1 MNPYLEIA
9 RPWQWYKNVVVF
21 LALFFA
27 GRLFDFESVL
37 SAALTFVSLCLL
49 SSAVYIFNDILDV
62 ERDRLHPVKRK
73 RPLPSGRLSVFSAT
87 VFGALLFLSGLSLAF
102 AVSPLVLLSAVALV
116 VNTVLYTLFF
126 KHIAFLDVAVL
137 ALNFLFR
144 TLAGVFAV
152 GVYPSYWIIIIPY
165 FVAVFLALLKRYGEL
180 QKTRDARPSLGGYD
194 AETLRTLS
202 AVIAGLVLLL
212 YTLYVFDSNIPRKT
226 LTAVTT
232 IPVAV
237 FTLFRWYS
245 CAVHDPEVAE
255 DAAKMV
261 YDAWFLAGCMLWA
274 AVLFFAVYF

>member
-27 GRLFDFESVL
+27 GRLFDFESLL

-126 KHIAFLDVAVL
+126 KHVAFLDVAVL

-165 FVAVFLALLKRYGEL
+165 FVAVFLALLKRYGEV
-180 QKTRDARPSLGGYD
+180 QRTKNARPSLQEYD
-194 AETLRTLS
+194 PVTLRVLS
-202 AVIAGLVLLL
+202 AVALGVILIL
-212 YTLYVFDSNIPRKT
+212 YTLYIFDSRLPRKT
-226 LTAVTT
+226 FTAAATL
-232 IPVAV
+232 PLAV

-245 CAVHDPEVAE
+245 LAMRRPEIAE
-255 DAAKMV
+255 DAGKVV
-261 YDAWFLAGCMLWA
+261 YDRWFLLGGVLWG
-274 AVLFFAVYF
+274 AVLFLVIYF